1 MSQGLSLKQ
10 IERKAWLSVFED
22 GLYDIFLGWLILWM
36 GVIYVLSQST
46 LPDLVE
52 TVINLGVYLLSV
64 ALLRLGKRVITL
76 PRIGQ
81 VKFGQRR
88 RARLTLAGV
97 ITFVLVALTFS
108 LTLLA
113 VLQKRSLLG
122 ASLSPLVGPLLLGL
136 FFLVFFGLAAYFLEY
151 KRLYLIA
158 IMFALPEPAGAIF
171 RQLWGIEL
179 GFLAFALP
187 AAVVISMG
195 LVILLRFL
203 REHPAPTIPTG
214 EMSHGQN

>member
-1 MSQGLSLKQ
+1 MSQELSLKQ
-10 IERKAWLSVFED
+10 IERKAWLTVFED
-22 GLYDIFLGWLILWM
+22 GLYDIFLGWLILWL
-36 GVIYVLSQST
+36 GVIFTLSQSS
-46 LPDLVE
+46 LPDLLE
-52 TVINLGVYLLSV
+52 TVINLGVYLGSV
-64 ALLRLGKRVITL
+64 ALLRLGKRAITL

-88 RARLTLAGV
+88 RSRLTMAGV

-113 VLQKRSLLG
+113 VVRDHSLLG

-136 FFLVFFGLAAYFLEY
+136 FFLVFFGIAAYFLEY

-158 IMFALPEPAGAIF
+158 VMFALPEPAMAIF
-171 RQLWGIEL
+171 RQFWGINL
-179 GFLAFALP
+179 GFWAFAVP
-187 AAVVISMG
+187 AAVVIVMG

-203 REHPAPTIPTG
+203 QEHPAPAIPTG
-214 EMSHGQN
+214 EMSHGQS